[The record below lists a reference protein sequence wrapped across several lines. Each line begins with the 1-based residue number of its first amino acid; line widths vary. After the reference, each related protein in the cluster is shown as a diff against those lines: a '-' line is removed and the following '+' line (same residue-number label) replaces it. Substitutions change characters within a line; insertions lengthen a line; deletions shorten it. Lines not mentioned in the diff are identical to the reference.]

1 MQKRKTSDVPEK
13 QFLLDAITV
22 HDSWRLFK
30 ILAELV
36 DGFEALSDIYPAVSI
51 FGSARVRPGDE
62 PYERTV
68 IIARRLGEMSF
79 NVITGGGPGI
89 MEAGNKGARE
99 GGASSIGLNIMLPLE
114 QEPNPFSNVKLDFQ
128 YFFVR
133 KVMFV
138 KYAQAYIGMPG
149 GLGTLDEIFEALTL
163 IQTRRIK
170 PFPVILV
177 GRDYW
182 SGLIDWIK
190 GTLLEQ
196 HYISDTDMDLFSV
209 MDDPD
214 EVVRT
219 IKRYV
224 IV

>member
-1 MQKRKTSDVPEK
+1 
-13 QFLLDAITV
+13 
-22 HDSWRLFK
+22 
-30 ILAELV
+30 
-36 DGFEALSDIYPAVSI
+36 
-51 FGSARVRPGDE
+51 
-62 PYERTV
+62 
-68 IIARRLGEMSF
+68 
-79 NVITGGGPGI
+79 
-89 MEAGNKGARE
+89 
-99 GGASSIGLNIMLPLE
+99 
-114 QEPNPFSNVKLDFQ
+114 
-128 YFFVR
+128 
-133 KVMFV
+133 MFV

-182 SGLIDWIK
+182 GALVDWIK